1 MRLPLELTVDCPR
14 NANQT
19 HNYAVDLVARLEYA
33 YALARAQMHL
43 LQDRAKNRYDECA
56 VEKEGKVGDFVRVF
70 QTKPK
75 RAIEE
80 ARRA

>member
-14 NANQT
+14 NAIQT
-19 HNYAVDLVARLEYA
+19 HNYAIDLVARLEYA
-33 YALARAQMHL
+33 YALARAQIYL
-43 LQDRAKNRYDECA
+43 LQDRAKDRYDAGA

-75 RAIEE
+75 RAID
-80 ARRA
+80 